1 MIKRINFIEKKAL
14 SFTYLKLL
22 QICLAIILFNAL
34 LVAFQYVNAYRLQA
48 SLKVAEANLGKLEA
62 TRNELI
68 KKPTKKKVSV
78 GEYQDLL
85 DKLESSPSWSKLLE
99 DISRRLPSSVWITDF
114 KSAISGGPTSSD
126 LPSLNPKSY
135 RKGKKEKEKESEEK
149 AKTIVAASKAVYKL
163 EMSGTSKDARTVSE
177 FLSKLSNSDFI
188 KNLTLNDSKKESS
201 GYSFKISSELK
212 SHAH

>member
-14 SFTYLKLL
+14 SFTYLKLV
-22 QICLAIILFNAL
+22 QICLAIIVFNAL
-34 LVAFQYVNAYRLQA
+34 LVAFQYTNAYRLQA
-48 SLKVAEANLGKLEA
+48 SLKTAETNLSKLEA
-62 TRNELI
+62 IRDELI
-68 KKPTKKKVSV
+68 KKPAKEKASV

-99 DISRRLPSSVWITDF
+99 DISKRLPSAVWITDF
-114 KSAISGGPTSSD
+114 KSVISGGPTSD

-135 RKGKKEKEKESEEK
+135 RKGKKDKEKEAEENTK
-149 AKTIVAASKAVYKL
+149 EIVATSKAIYKL

-188 KNLTLNDSKKESS
+188 KNLTLNDSKKEES

-212 SHAH
+212 SNAH

>member
-48 SLKVAEANLGKLEA
+48 SLKVAQTSLGKLEA
-62 TRNELI
+62 TRDELI
-68 KKPTKKKVSV
+68 KKPAKKKVSV

-85 DKLESSPSWSKLLE
+85 DKLESAPSWSKLLE
-99 DISRRLPSSVWITDF
+99 DISRRLPSSVWITDL
-114 KSAISGGPTSSD
+114 KSAISGGPTSD

-135 RKGKKEKEKESEEK
+135 RKGKKEKEKESEEE
-149 AKTIVAASKAVYKL
+149 AKTIVAASKAIYKL

-212 SHAH
+212 SYAH